1 MTYDLI
7 VIGGG
12 PGGCA
17 TAITA
22 ARTGSSVLL
31 LERGRYPRHR
41 VCGEFV
47 SAESLTLLAS
57 LLSDDARKL
66 VDSAPRISQATVFAD
81 DSELHFEVNPPAAS
95 ISRFDLDLAL
105 WHSCLRAGVDARE
118 GCAVQSVEGEGPFVV
133 TTTRGVFHAK
143 SLVNAAGRWSFLTS
157 SQTRTRASGQRWIG
171 V

>member
-22 ARTGSSVLL
+22 TRKGSRVLL

-47 SAESLTLLAS
+47 SAESLALLAS
-57 LLSDDARKL
+57 LLSADQQELISA
-66 VDSAPRISQATVFAD
+66 APRVSWARVFAD
-81 DSELHFEVNPPAAS
+81 GSELRFEVSARPAS
-95 ISRFDLDLAL
+95 PDTIWTSPCGIPLCAL
-105 WHSCLRAGVDARE
+105 ELTLGM
-118 GCAVQSVEGEGPFVV
+118 AVLCSP
-133 TTTRGVFHAK
+133 
-143 SLVNAAGRWSFLTS
+143 
-157 SQTRTRASGQRWIG
+157 
-171 V
+171 